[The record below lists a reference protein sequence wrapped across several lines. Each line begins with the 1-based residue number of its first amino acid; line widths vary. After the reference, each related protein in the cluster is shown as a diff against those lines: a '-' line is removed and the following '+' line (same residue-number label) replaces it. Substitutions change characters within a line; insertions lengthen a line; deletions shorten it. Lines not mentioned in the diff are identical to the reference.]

1 MRLRNPIGATLATMG
16 LVVLSTTA
24 QAQSTSGSVG
34 NSNSSSSRMWG
45 ATGSSGTPLDSSNMH
60 SLDGNSAAQVAAA
73 RQGLLLGGAAL
84 SITAIGSQN
93 IVATTVIGNG
103 NATNVNAT
111 QTSSNSGTVT
121 NNGTVAAKA
130 Q

>member
-1 MRLRNPIGATLATMG
+1 
-16 LVVLSTTA
+16 
-24 QAQSTSGSVG
+24 
-34 NSNSSSSRMWG
+34 MWG